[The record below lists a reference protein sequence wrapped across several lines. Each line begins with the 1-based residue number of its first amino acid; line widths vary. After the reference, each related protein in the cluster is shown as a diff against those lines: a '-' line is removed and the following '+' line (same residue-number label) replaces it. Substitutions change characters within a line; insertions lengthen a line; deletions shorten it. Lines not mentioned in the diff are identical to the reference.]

1 MPGHLYIGGQNTII
15 VPEHTSCVYVMPDGS
30 WNESAAY
37 TSVFAD
43 CDRVAVTYQSNLPNL
58 HGTYEYIS
66 GDYVLTMIS
75 TSLETGAIL
84 VEIRTELEIQDL
96 SVVYRA
102 ESNDVVMIYLSD
114 QLMPC
119 VCFP

>member
-1 MPGHLYIGGQNTII
+1 
-15 VPEHTSCVYVMPDGS
+15 MPDGS

-37 TSVFAD
+37 KSVFAD
-43 CDRVAVTYQSNLPNL
+43 CDRVAVTYQSCLPNL
-58 HGTYEYIS
+58 HDNYEYIS

-96 SVVYRA
+96 PVVYRA